1 MKKLL
6 LILIFTTLG
15 CNDKKETEFLE
26 SQEKIKKEYDN
37 AHSLTDVL
45 LDFDGEKLA
54 LLSII
59 KNTPNDTL
67 RLVLKEYLK
76 KTLPLVTDASK
87 IDKIIDTIS
96 QKYNIS
102 KIKVASIVFSYNYE
116 MLTKDEIEQSAVENE
131 QNNNQ
136 E

>member
-1 MKKLL
+1 M
-6 LILIFTTLG
+6 IVFG
-15 CNDKKETEFLE
+15 CKDKEETEFLE
-26 SQEKIKKEYDN
+26 SQEKIKKEYDK

-76 KTLPLVTDASK
+76 KTFPLVTDASK
-87 IDKIIDTIS
+87 VDKIIDTIS
-96 QKYNIS
+96 QKYHIS

-116 MLTKDEIEQSAVENE
+116 MLTKDEIEQSAIENE
-131 QNNNQ
+131 EVNKK
-136 E
+136 

>member
-1 MKKLL
+1 MKKIL
-6 LILIFTTLG
+6 LILILIVFG
-15 CNDKKETEFLE
+15 CKDKEETEFLE
-26 SQEKIKKEYDN
+26 SQEKIKKEYDK

-76 KTLPLVTDASK
+76 KTFPLVTDASK
-87 IDKIIDTIS
+87 VDKIIDTIS
-96 QKYNIS
+96 QKYHIS

-116 MLTKDEIEQSAVENE
+116 MLTKDEIEHSAIENE

>member
-1 MKKLL
+1 MKK
-6 LILIFTTLG
+6 LILIFVIIAFG

-26 SQEKIKKEYDN
+26 SQEKIKKEYDK
-37 AHSLTDVL
+37 AHTVTDVL

-67 RLVLKEYLK
+67 RLVLKDYLN
-76 KTLPLVTDASK
+76 KTYPFVTDASK
-87 IDKIIDTIS
+87 VDKIIDTIS
-96 QKYNIS
+96 QNYHMS
-102 KIKVASIVFSYNYE
+102 KVKIASIVFSYNYE
-116 MLTKDEIEQSAVENE
+116 MLTKDEIEQNAIENE
-131 QNNNQ
+131 QDNKQ

>member
-1 MKKLL
+1 MKKLM
-6 LILIFTTLG
+6 LILIIIAFG
-15 CNDKKETEFLE
+15 CKDKKETEFLE
-26 SQEKIKKEYDN
+26 SQEKIKTKYDK
-37 AHSLTDVL
+37 AHTVTDVL

-59 KNTPNDTL
+59 KNTSNDTL
-67 RLVLKEYLK
+67 RLVLKDYLD
-76 KTLPLVTDASK
+76 KTYPLITDASK

-96 QKYNIS
+96 QKYQIS

-116 MLTKDEIEQSAVENE
+116 MLTKDEIEQSAIENE

>member
-1 MKKLL
+1 MRKIL
-6 LILIFTTLG
+6 LILILIVFG
-15 CNDKKETEFLE
+15 CKDKEETEFLE
-26 SQEKIKKEYDN
+26 SQEKIKKEYDK

-76 KTLPLVTDASK
+76 KTFPLVTDASK
-87 IDKIIDTIS
+87 VDKIIDTIS
-96 QKYNIS
+96 QKYHIS

-116 MLTKDEIEQSAVENE
+116 MLTKDEIEQSAIENE
-131 QNNNQ
+131 EVNKK
-136 E
+136 

>member
-1 MKKLL
+1 MKTLL
-6 LILIFTTLG
+6 LILILITLG

-26 SQEKIKKEYDN
+26 SQEKIKKEYDK

-76 KTLPLVTDASK
+76 RTLPLVTDASK

-96 QKYNIS
+96 QKYHIS

-116 MLTKDEIEQSAVENE
+116 MLTKDEIEQSAIENE

>member
-1 MKKLL
+1 MKKIL
-6 LILIFTTLG
+6 LILILIVFG
-15 CNDKKETEFLE
+15 CKDKEETEFLE
-26 SQEKIKKEYDN
+26 SQEKIKKEYDK

-76 KTLPLVTDASK
+76 KTFPLVTDASK
-87 IDKIIDTIS
+87 VDKIIDTIS
-96 QKYNIS
+96 QKYHIS

-116 MLTKDEIEQSAVENE
+116 MLTKDEIEQSAIENE
-131 QNNNQ
+131 EVNKK
-136 E
+136 